1 MMDNITKQD
10 LKRIKEYLWEIPRDF
25 RHDMKVP
32 ARIYASEKMLDS
44 LFKDRS
50 LWQLINTAAMP
61 GIVKYSIVMP
71 DVHEGYGFPI
81 GGVVAMNVDSGLISP
96 GGIGYDI
103 NCGVRL
109 LKSDFNFDDLKNR
122 IKELANQIY
131 MNVPS
136 GVGRGGFLKLDK
148 SSFDKVMLYG
158 AKFMVEKGYGEKED
172 LNHIESDGYLTD
184 ANPEAISTKARNRGF
199 DQLGTIGAG
208 NHFIEIQKVDQI
220 FLEEAARVLGI
231 LKNQICVMIHTGSRG
246 FGHQI
251 ATDYIRKFMSAMV
264 KYGINL
270 PDRELAAAPFKS
282 GEGQQYWQAMSGGA
296 NFAWANRQLI
306 THMVRKAWEK
316 VLGIRPGELSI
327 VYDVAHNI
335 GKIEKHLDENRNEI
349 DVLVHRKGATRAF
362 GPGRLEI
369 PEDYRN
375 IGQPVIIPGSMG
387 TASYIL
393 VGTNQT
399 MEESFGSSCHGAGR
413 VMSRSKAK
421 RSIHGATLKKQLED
435 RGIVIK
441 AGSMSGLAEEAPEAY
456 KDVDSVVDVVHGA
469 GIAKKVARLVPL
481 AVIKG

>member
-1 MMDNITKQD
+1 MDIPRKQD

-50 LWQLINTAAMP
+50 LWQLVNTAAMP
-61 GIVKYSIVMP
+61 GIVRYSVVMP
-71 DVHEGYGFPI
+71 DAHEGYGFPI
-81 GGVVAMNVDSGLISP
+81 GGVVAMNIKSGLISP
-96 GGIGYDI
+96 GGVGYDI

-109 LKSDFNFDDLKNR
+109 LKSNFYFEDLKEKL
-122 IKELANQIY
+122 KELANQIY
-131 MNVPS
+131 INVPS
-136 GVGRGGFLKLDK
+136 GVGRGGFLKLDR
-148 SSFDKVMLYG
+148 SSFDKVMTNG
-158 AKFMVEKGYGEKED
+158 AEFMVNKGYGEKED
-172 LNHIESDGYLTD
+172 LNHIESGGCLKD
-184 ANPEAISTKARNRGF
+184 ANPEAVSIKARNRGF

-220 FLEEAARVLGI
+220 FFEEAAEVLGI
-231 LKNQICVMIHTGSRG
+231 FKNQICVMIHTGSRG

-251 ATDYIRKFMSAMV
+251 ATDYIRKFMLAMV
-264 KYGINL
+264 KYGIKL
-270 PDRELAAAPFKS
+270 PDRELAAAPFS
-282 GEGQQYWQAMSGGA
+282 SEEGQQYWQAMSAGA

-306 THMVRKAWEK
+306 THMIRKAWEK
-316 VLGIRPGELSI
+316 VLNINPEDLKI

-335 GKIEKHLDENRNEI
+335 GKKENHLDEKGNRIE
-349 DVLVHRKGATRAF
+349 VLVHRKGATRAF
-362 GPGRLEI
+362 GPGNIEV
-369 PEDYRN
+369 PEDYRK

-399 MEESFGSSCHGAGR
+399 MEETFGSSCHGAGR

-421 RSIHGATLKKQLED
+421 RIIHGASLKRELER
-435 RGIVIK
+435 RGIIIK

-469 GIAKKVARLVPL
+469 GIAKRVARLVPV